1 MNPKHNPALR
11 IILAVTVILLAVIAA
26 LQMIPPRAVS
36 ADAPA
41 TQFSAERA
49 MNDIKIIARQPHTAG
64 SEAQAQVRD
73 YIVEEVG
80 AMGLI
85 AEIETLGS
93 VANILVHLPGTDNTK
108 AVLVSG
114 HYDSNSAAPGAG
126 DDGVSVA
133 AMLESLRVLSASPGL
148 RNDIVFLFTD
158 GEESGWTG
166 SKAFINAHPEAKDET
181 GMLLV
186 FDARP
191 GNAPL
196 SLIETS
202 PGDAWLVRQMTGLP
216 LTLWAASWKNLQ
228 ERNEFNTDYD
238 IFQPAGYTGI
248 LMENEA
254 NGTRYHTPR
263 DIVDVISPNLVQAYG
278 QTMLALVN
286 RFGSIDLRAQTEG
299 SDLLY
304 FSLSLIGLVAY
315 PYWTM
320 VTLSCL
326 AILALI
332 LCVVIAWQRSEFSL
346 KRFLF
351 SLSGLLVGI
360 VLIVIFAQLA
370 WMLIE
375 SNQIAQV
382 AVESGF
388 EGSATWQVILMGG
401 AAILMIMLMVFL
413 TNRFG
418 WIHLSVAAIM
428 FYFIVS
434 LIVNSMTKTDN
445 PLTTSWI
452 AWSFI
457 GGVVGLGTLIFVKH
471 PIWRIV
477 LLSFSALLVVALAI
491 PRIWMATFTREDAW
505 LTVFVV
511 CAWMS
516 LFAPQV
522 EAIFGEAPAGLTAG
536 ASIPGEA
543 PVQQ

>member
-49 MNDIKIIARQPHTAG
+49 MNDLKIIARQPHTAG

-73 YIVEEVG
+73 YIVEEVE
-80 AMGLI
+80 AMGLT

-93 VANILVHLPGTDNTK
+93 VANILVYLPGTDNTK

-114 HYDSNSAAPGAG
+114 HYDSNSTAPGAG

-263 DIVDVISPNLVQAYG
+263 DIVDAISPNLVQAYG

-315 PYWTM
+315 PYWIM

-401 AAILMIMLMVFL
+401 AAILMIILMVFL

-522 EAIFGEAPAGLTAG
+522 EAIFGKAPAGLTAG